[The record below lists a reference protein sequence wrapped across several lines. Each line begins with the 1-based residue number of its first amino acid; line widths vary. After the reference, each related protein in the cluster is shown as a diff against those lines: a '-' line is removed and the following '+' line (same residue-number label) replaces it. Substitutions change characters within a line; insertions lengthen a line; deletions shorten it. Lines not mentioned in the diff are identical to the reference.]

1 MTERG
6 SSEPAREGKLAEHVV
21 ILAHDLKNSLAALS
35 ANLHFLEGVLA
46 DTADGDSLEALSD
59 SVMICQSLDHLLRNL
74 DLLGRSEKLL
84 VHRHLTSLRAV
95 AGDISARFQ
104 RQARSV
110 GVELEIVAAD
120 PGGEDVL
127 AFIDRDLFTRSAENL
142 LANAIEHAPRGSLV
156 RILISGGGG
165 ESSLT
170 IVDARENLP
179 VPRRPHAAGA
189 PGEAPAEVR
198 QGRGLGLVC
207 AEVAAYAAGSRL
219 ERGGGPGDCRLRLV
233 APARE

>member
-1 MTERG
+1 MAERG
-6 SSEPAREGKLAEHVV
+6 ASEPARESKLAEHVV

-46 DTADGDSLEALSD
+46 DTADGDSLEALGD

-84 VHRHLTSLRAV
+84 VHRHLTSLRSV
-95 AGDISARFQ
+95 AGDISNRFQ
-104 RQARSV
+104 RQARSA
-110 GVELEIVAAD
+110 GVELEIIAD
-120 PGGEDVL
+120 PESDDVL

-156 RILISGGGG
+156 RILIAGGGG

-170 IVDARENLP
+170 IVDARENMP
-179 VPRRPHAAGA
+179 APRSPHATGA

-207 AEVAAYAAGSRL
+207 AEVAARAAGSRL